1 MFESWRKNF
10 VSHFDE
16 LRTAERQGAKKN
28 ALEIAGNLIRN
39 LGLPPEIVAEN
50 TGISLEEVLA
60 IQQLTNER

>member
-1 MFESWRKNF
+1 MFESWRKNL

-16 LRTAERQGAKKN
+16 LRTAERQGAEKN

-60 IQQLTNER
+60 IQQLTDER